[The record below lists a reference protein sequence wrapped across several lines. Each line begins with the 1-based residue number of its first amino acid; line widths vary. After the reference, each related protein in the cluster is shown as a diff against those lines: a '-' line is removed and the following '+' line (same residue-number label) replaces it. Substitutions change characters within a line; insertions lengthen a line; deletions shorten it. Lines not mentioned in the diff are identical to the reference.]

1 VTCHGPVPNFREPVN
16 QLVNRFTKIQDRS
29 EPVSRQ
35 PVNRL
40 VNWLRAHVYKICS
53 WMAVSFEIQHNFQF
67 SGEVKLSDVKVC
79 SWMAVSFDSQHFF
92 FDELKLSDVKI
103 CSWMAVSFDSQHN
116 LSFFLKLK
124 LRDVKICSWMAV
136 SFDSQHNLSFIFVF
150 WSRCETVVSCAASK
164 SRPWSVPKRV
174 GRVEPA
180 AGCSPGDTAC
190 SRVDFHTKEGS
201 KYTSYNAGLQTF
213 AIGIFGTHSNKQYP
227 TRTHGIG

>member
-116 LSFFLKLK
+116 LSL
-124 LRDVKICSWMAV
+124 
-136 SFDSQHNLSFIFVF
+136 IFVF

-164 SRPWSVPKRV
+164 LRPWSVPKRV

-180 AGCSPGDTAC
+180 AGRSPGDTAC
-190 SRVDFHTKEGS
+190 SRVDYHTKEGS
-201 KYTSYNAGLQTF
+201 KYTSYNAGLLPF

-227 TRTHGIG
+227 TGTHGIG